1 MSRILHPRP
10 AFAGENATWHR
21 TLREFMEWAPW
32 TWLREPGG
40 SQLTSQACGVLV
52 CRSGGFRKLC
62 KHGVS
67 GGEPI
72 HPIADLVG
80 DGDILGGIDLGT

>member
-10 AFAGENATWHR
+10 AFAGESATWRR
-21 TLREFMEWAPW
+21 TLREFMESAPG

-40 SQLTSQACGVLV
+40 NQPMSQACRVLV
-52 CRSGGFRKLC
+52 CRYRGFRKLC